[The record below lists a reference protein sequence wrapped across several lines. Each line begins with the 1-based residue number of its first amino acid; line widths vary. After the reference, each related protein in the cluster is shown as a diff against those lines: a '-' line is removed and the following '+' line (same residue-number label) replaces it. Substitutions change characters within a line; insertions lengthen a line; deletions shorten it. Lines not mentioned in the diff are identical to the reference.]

1 MKIPPMARR
10 LLSLVLAAAL
20 CFSLVPWTAFAAESG
35 AYTQVTSAE
44 EFTTG
49 QYVLITDT
57 GVAPG
62 VYDNGSSPWITAA
75 APTVAEG
82 VVTDTAG
89 AVWTLTVEGSTVK
102 LTDANGVTVAP
113 KGGDVNGIISGDYSW
128 EWSFADGRFTFAG
141 VGGDTVLLASNNS
154 SGGKFRGY
162 KTATVSGNPSSYPT
176 AFTAYKLAEGPAEPE
191 VPSEPEIVISTIAE
205 ARAMASGTEGIAVEG
220 TVILVDGRNVV
231 VQDATGGIN
240 LYFSAAPADIAVGD
254 VIRAT
259 GKRGAYNGLE
269 QLTGVSEYEKTGT
282 AELPA
287 KEVTVADILADQ
299 DTGALES
306 TRVLIKGAV
315 LGEIDTASNT
325 PLTQDEASV
334 NIYKIPALEGIAAG
348 DTVDVYAVIG
358 DFRGYQLRV
367 AAADHVIKAAD
378 EDAPAWADVDRK
390 YDVYELVTAPENGD
404 VVAIYNPGNARA
416 LSSTD
421 SGYYKAGVEAAVTGE
436 NYIASD
442 SDFIAWTVSIGEN
455 GLWGFTQEELK
466 LGVELSGSY
475 INLKTNAGDH
485 DFVVTPYTEGGDLYR
500 VRSNTVQNSYGFA
513 YLEWYASKSAFSAYA
528 TSEEKATEQNFG
540 FRFYKLVREG
550 IAQEPEVPTEPSE
563 PEEPAGST
571 ATLVTDAA
579 ALKAGDQI
587 VIVASE
593 ADFALGTTQN
603 NNNRAQA
610 AVTKSED
617 GTTVTYGQDTQVI
630 TLEAGLTEGTWA
642 FQVGGYLYAASS
654 SSNYLRTEETLSANS
669 SWTVEIADGIAT
681 IKSTGGN
688 TRNWLRYN
696 SGSSIFACYAS
707 GQKDVRI
714 YKLGGAEE
722 EEPEIPQV
730 PAGIADGDYVIWV
743 PGYNKALSSEK
754 TGNYNV
760 GVDVTLTGDAL
771 SGYGASEIWTV
782 TNNDDGTITIAQN
795 GSKLSMQ
802 ASYASLSMDAV
813 NDTWTL
819 TDLGDGLF
827 NVQNVGRGNYLEWYN
842 QYSNWSTYNSTS
854 AATDPQFQIMF
865 TPAVA
870 QEEPEVPAGIADG
883 DYVIWAP
890 AYNMALSTVYNGFYN
905 TGVAVTLEGEKLSGY
920 GSTEVWTVTNNEDGT
935 ITISCG
941 SGKLSM
947 DTGYSSMPL
956 NKVNDTWTIE
966 DAGNGLWYVKNVGRE
981 SYIEW
986 YADKNNWSGYNTIGA
1001 GKEGMFALQ
1010 FTPAAAEEEPEVP
1023 TGIADGDYVI
1033 WAPAY
1038 NMALST
1044 VYGGYYNNGVA
1055 VTLSGDTLT
1064 GYDSTEIWTVTNNSD
1079 GTITISCSGGKLAM
1093 GTGFSSMPLN
1103 EVNDTWTIEDAG
1115 EGLWYVKNVG
1125 RGAYI
1130 EWYASNKYWSG
1141 YGTINPGSEGMFA
1154 LRFTPVEKGLDTDS
1168 SVVQDIAQWGGMPDP
1183 ANTASIPGDKYLS
1196 GDELDTED
1204 IFTAVVGGQTVTP
1217 YTVGGQTD
1225 APLYYMG
1232 GKGLG
1237 SGSDDYLQLAV
1248 NTAGWGDMEL
1258 SFRLRAS
1265 NSGAGSFQLKY
1276 SADGGATWQNFT
1288 TGLSSYGW
1296 TKWGQNEAG
1305 ESIVLDSGVSTGN
1318 IADGIAKTSLNPGG
1332 YIEFFFDVP
1341 TGADD
1346 CENLLIRL
1354 VPGTE
1359 KANGKDGAI
1368 GDAATVRMDT
1378 VVLSGS
1384 PVVDASITGFVT
1396 VVPDGTVDQPA
1407 GTELTMT
1414 SGTEGAVIR
1423 YRVNGGQWQTYDEA
1437 DKPVL
1442 DTLPCHVEAYA
1453 SAEGKR
1459 DSVVRLFTYAAGTV
1473 EPVKFTPNGGGIYI
1487 AGESETITLSTAT
1500 EGTTIY
1506 YATSADGV
1514 TFTDYAVYT
1523 DAIVVNKGFG
1533 KLTIRAY
1540 AEKEGYTTGTEVEL
1554 TFTERLS
1561 DTYQIFFGQLHSH
1574 TNISDGSGS
1583 VEEAFQHASQV
1594 NNLDFLAVTDH
1605 SNSFDGEGNGVLA
1618 EDGSTVSSEWALG
1631 HEMAEKY
1638 TSEDFVG
1645 LYGFE
1650 MTWSNGLGHINTFNT
1665 PGWQSRTQADYKTQ
1679 STALQNYYQ
1688 ALATVPGSI
1697 SQFNHPGTTFGDFS
1711 DFAHYSEGTDA
1722 LITLIEVGNGEGAI
1736 GSSGYFPS
1744 YEYYTRALDKG
1755 WHVAPTNNQDNH
1767 KGLWGD
1773 ANTGRTVIL
1782 ADSLTE
1788 TDIYD
1793 ALRNYRVYA
1802 TEDNDLNIY
1811 YTLNGNIMGSQLDI
1825 TTAAD
1830 TVSVRV
1836 QISDPTDTAIG
1847 KVEVIVN
1854 GGLSAASRSLD
1865 AATGTLEL
1873 EVPADYNYYY
1883 IKITQPDGDIAV
1895 TAPVW
1900 VGKVEA
1906 VGIAS
1911 LTAESALTIA
1921 GQEQTF
1927 TAELYNNERKELIV
1941 ESLVFTD
1948 KANGEVIYT
1957 ETGITAVSGQSTAV
1971 STFGHAFAADGV
1983 YTITATLK
1991 GTLNGIPKTY
2001 TKDLEVTVMPGAIT
2015 SRIIVDGTHYNDYVT
2030 GYYGGN
2036 MNNMTAIA
2044 AARGIQVHVEKNAI
2058 TPEMLENCSLLVI
2071 SAPAKKNGTDN
2082 AGAYTISE
2090 FEDEFIDLVAEY
2102 VKNGG
2107 NLVVCGLADY
2117 QDKTN
2122 DGIHETSVQLNK
2134 LLAAVGSSMRINDD
2148 EAYDEENNGG
2158 QAYRLYP
2165 ETFNTDSVW
2174 CAGIVEGQ
2182 QYSQYS
2188 GCTVDPG
2195 SGTWLVKGFDT
2206 TYSIDSDKD
2215 GKGGVAKGEAYFL
2228 AVEDSGF
2235 GGNIFAAGGVFLS
2248 DFEVKAELDNIWSL
2262 PYANRTIFEN
2272 IIGVTR
2278 TQPAVTPIADVRA
2291 SAEEALGRIFV
2302 IEGYVTS
2309 GTDNPYTTFFDAIYV
2324 QDETGGITVFPY
2336 SETGLELGTKVRI
2349 TGYTDA
2355 YQGDIEIQIMSLEI
2369 LDEPKNVIEPEKLL
2383 NADAMNY
2390 GEHGGELIQ
2399 VEGEVVEVLL
2409 SSARASGQGVSQF
2422 VVKDENGDLAKVF
2435 IDGYILSGTTGENT
2449 LADIVEVGNTVS
2461 AVGLLYMHP
2470 EGDSEES
2477 VAVLRV
2483 RNCDEVILISR
2494 KPAEEAPEIDRTEL
2508 EKAIEKAEKLEKDD
2522 YSAKTWK
2529 ALQDAL
2535 KKAKEVLEEENATQ
2549 KQIDDATAALYAAI
2563 RALAPPTTSP
2573 ETSDTARPELALAV
2587 MTVSLLAALV
2597 LLWNRKKFLV

>member
-10 LLSLVLAAAL
+10 LLSFIMAAAL
-20 CFSLVPWTAFAAESG
+20 CFSLVPWTVFAAESRT
-35 AYTQVTSAE
+35 YTQVTSAE
-44 EFTTG
+44 EFTSG

-57 GVAPG
+57 GYAPG
-62 VYDNGSSPWITAA
+62 VLDSGWLTALT
-75 APTVAEG
+75 PTVENGTVA
-82 VVTDTAG
+82 DTAG
-89 AVWTLTVEGSTVK
+89 ALWTLTVEGSTVK

-113 KGGDVNGIISGDYSW
+113 KGGNVNGIISGDYSW
-128 EWSFADGRFTFAG
+128 TWSFADGRFTFAG
-141 VGGDTVLLASNNS
+141 VGTDTVMLASNPNS
-154 SGGKFRGY
+154 SNQFRGY
-162 KTATVSGNPSSYPT
+162 KMDTVSGNPDGFPHT
-176 AFTAYKLAEGPAEPE
+176 FTAYKQAEES
-191 VPSEPEIVISTIAE
+191 SEPEMPTLADGTYVIWNAGSCKAMSSLAESYTYGYAPGVDVTLADGVLSGYTDNEIFTVTNTADGKFTITDVYGRMLYMSGSYNTFNLAE
-205 ARAMASGTEGIAVEG
+205 APESGHEWFLTDAGNGTYNIYNAAMDKYIQYTSYGTFGIYNYDNGDGALTLTAVSSTEDTP
-220 TVILVDGRNVV
+220 TVPDTPAWSDVDG
-231 VQDATGGIN
+231 
-240 LYFSAAPADIAVGD
+240 
-254 VIRAT
+254 
-259 GKRGAYNGLE
+259 
-269 QLTGVSEYEKTGT
+269 
-282 AELPA
+282 
-287 KEVTVADILADQ
+287 
-299 DTGALES
+299 
-306 TRVLIKGAV
+306 
-315 LGEIDTASNT
+315 
-325 PLTQDEASV
+325 
-334 NIYKIPALEGIAAG
+334 
-348 DTVDVYAVIG
+348 
-358 DFRGYQLRV
+358 
-367 AAADHVIKAAD
+367 
-378 EDAPAWADVDRK
+378 K

-404 VVAIYNPGNARA
+404 VVVIYNPGNEKL

-421 SGYYKAGVEAAVTGE
+421 SGYYKAGVEAAVSGE
-436 NYIASD
+436 NFIASD
-442 SDFIAWTVSIGEN
+442 DDAIAWTVSIDEN

-466 LGVELSGSY
+466 LGVELNGTY
-475 INLKTNAGDH
+475 INLKTNAGDY

-500 VRSNTVQNSYGFA
+500 IRSNTVQSSYGFA
-513 YLEWYASKSAFSAYA
+513 CLEWYSKYSAFSAYA
-528 TSEEKATEQNFG
+528 TGEEKAAEQNFG

-550 IAQEPEVPTEPSE
+550 VAEEPEIPTDPTDPSE
-563 PEEPAGST
+563 PGEPGEPAGST

-579 ALKAGDQI
+579 SLKAGDQI
-587 VIVASE
+587 VVVASE
-593 ADFALGTTQN
+593 ADFALGATQN
-603 NNNRAQA
+603 GNNRGQA

-617 GTTVTYGQDTQVI
+617 GITVTYGGDTQVI

-642 FQVGGYLYAASS
+642 FNVGGYLYAASS
-654 SSNYLRTEETLSANS
+654 SSNYLRTEETLSANA

-681 IKSTGGN
+681 IRATGEN

-707 GQKDVRI
+707 GQKDVSI
-714 YKLGGAEE
+714 YRLGGAEE
-722 EEPEIPQV
+722 EEPEIPEV
-730 PAGIADGDYVIWV
+730 PTGIADGTYVIWEATQGKAASALAESYTY
-743 PGYNKALSSEK
+743 GYLK
-754 TGNYNV
+754 T
-760 GVDVTLTGDAL
+760 VDVALEGETLTG
-771 SGYGASEIWTV
+771 YGENEAF
-782 TNNDDGTITIAQN
+782 TIT
-795 GSKLSMQ
+795 
-802 ASYASLSMDAV
+802 
-813 NDTWTL
+813 
-819 TDLGDGLF
+819 
-827 NVQNVGRGNYLEWYN
+827 NVGEGAFTITDAYGRYLYM
-842 QYSNWSTYNSTS
+842 SGTYNSFNVS
-854 AATDPQFQIMF
+854 AS
-865 TPAVA
+865 
-870 QEEPEVPAGIADG
+870 EPESGHLWTA
-883 DYVIWAP
+883 
-890 AYNMALSTVYNGFYN
+890 
-905 TGVAVTLEGEKLSGY
+905 AVH
-920 GSTEVWTVTNNEDGT
+920 EDGT
-935 ITISCG
+935 VKLMHLEKSKYVSYDTAYG
-941 SGKLSM
+941 SFGAYAEPTDAQLDDLTLS
-947 DTGYSSMPL
+947 
-956 NKVNDTWTIE
+956 V
-966 DAGNGLWYVKNVGRE
+966 YVEK
-981 SYIEW
+981 
-986 YADKNNWSGYNTIGA
+986 
-1001 GKEGMFALQ
+1001 
-1010 FTPAAAEEEPEVP
+1010 EEEPEDSA
-1023 TGIADGDYVI
+1023 GIADGDYVI

-1064 GYDSTEIWTVTNNSD
+1064 GYDSTEIWTVTNNED

-1115 EGLWYVKNVG
+1115 DGLWYVKNVG
-1125 RGAYI
+1125 RECYI

-1141 YGTINPGSEGMFA
+1141 YHNISAGSEGMFA
-1154 LRFTPVEKGLDTDS
+1154 LRFTPAQKGLDTDS
-1168 SVVQDIAQWGGMPDP
+1168 SVVEDIAQWGGMTSAD
-1183 ANTASIPGDKYLS
+1183 NTAFIYGDKYVS

-1204 IFTAVVGGQTVTP
+1204 IFTAVVSGQPVIP

-1248 NTAGWGDMEL
+1248 NAAGWGDMEL

-1265 NSGAGSFQLKY
+1265 NAGPGSFQLKY
-1276 SADGGATWQNFT
+1276 SVDGGATWQNFT

-1305 ESIVLDSGVSTGN
+1305 ESVVVDSGVSTGN

-1341 TGADD
+1341 AGADD

-1368 GDAATVRMDT
+1368 GDSATVRMDS

-1384 PVVDASITGFVT
+1384 PVVADSITGFVM
-1396 VVPDGTVDQPA
+1396 VEPDGTVDQPA
-1407 GTELTMT
+1407 GTALTMT
-1414 SGTEGAVIR
+1414 SATEGAVIH
-1423 YRVNGGQWQTYDEA
+1423 YRVNGGQWQTYNEA
-1437 DKPVL
+1437 SKPVL

-1453 SAEGKR
+1453 SAEGKH

-1473 EPVKFTPNGGGIYI
+1473 EAVKFDPNGGGIYI

-1500 EGTTIY
+1500 EGATIY

-1514 TFTDYAVYT
+1514 TFTDYAEYT
-1523 DAIVVNKGFG
+1523 DAIVVNKGFE

-1540 AEKEGYTTGTEVEL
+1540 AEKAGYTTSTEVER

-1561 DTYQIFFGQLHSH
+1561 DAYQLFFGQLHSH

-1583 VEEAFQHASQV
+1583 VEEAFAYASQV
-1594 NNLDFLAVTDH
+1594 PGLDFLAVTDH

-1618 EDGSTVSSEWALG
+1618 QDGSTVSSEWALG

-1679 STALQNYYQ
+1679 STALQNYY
-1688 ALATVPGSI
+1688 ATLATVPGSI

-1711 DFAHYSEGTDA
+1711 DFAHYSEGTDS

-1788 TDIYD
+1788 EDIYD

-1802 TEDNDLNIY
+1802 TEDKDLNIY
-1811 YTLNGNIMGSQLDI
+1811 YTLNGNLMGSQLDI
-1825 TTAAD
+1825 ATAAD

-1836 QISDPTDTAIG
+1836 QISDPTDSAIG

-1854 GGLSAASRSLD
+1854 GGLSAASQSLS
-1865 AATGTLEL
+1865 AASGTLEL

-1906 VGIAS
+1906 VGISS

-1927 TAELYNNERKELIV
+1927 TAELYNNERKDLIV

-1948 KANGEVIYT
+1948 KASGEVIYT
-1957 ETGITAVSGQSTAV
+1957 ETGITAVSSQSTAV
-1971 STFGHAFAADGV
+1971 STFGHTFAADGV

-2001 TKDLEVTVMPGAIT
+2001 TKDLEVTVMPSAIT

-2044 AARGIQVHVEKNAI
+2044 AAQGIQVHVEKNAI

-2071 SAPAKKNGTDN
+2071 SAPAKKSGTAN
-2082 AGAYTISE
+2082 AGFYEASS
-2090 FEDEFIDLVAEY
+2090 FSDAFIAMVADY

-2107 NLVVCGLADY
+2107 SLVVCGLADY
-2117 QDKTN
+2117 QDKGATF
-2122 DGIHETSVQLNK
+2122 GPEGHTAAQLNK
-2134 LLAAVGSSMRINDD
+2134 LLSAVGSSMRINDD
-2148 EAYDEENNGG
+2148 EAYDEEKNGG

-2165 ETFNTDSVW
+2165 ETFNTESAW
-2174 CAGIVEGQ
+2174 CAGLVEGQ
-2182 QYSQYS
+2182 VYSQYS

-2195 SGTWLVKGFDT
+2195 NGTWLVKGFDT
-2206 TYSIDSDKD
+2206 TYSIDSDND
-2215 GKGGVAKGEAYFL
+2215 GQGGVAKGEAYFL

-2235 GGNIFAAGGVFLS
+2235 GGQIFVAGGVFLS
-2248 DFEVKAELDNIWSL
+2248 DFEVKAELDNIWDL
-2262 PYANRTIFEN
+2262 PYANRIIFEN

-2278 TQPAVTPIADVRA
+2278 TQPAVTTIADIRA

-2302 IEGYVTS
+2302 MEGYVTA

-2336 SETGLELGTKVRI
+2336 SEAGLELGTKVRI

-2369 LDEPKNVIEPEKLL
+2369 LEEPKNVIEPEKLP

-2390 GEHGGELIQ
+2390 AENGGELIQ

-2409 SSARASGQGVSQF
+2409 SSARASGKGVSQF

-2435 IDGYILSGTTGENT
+2435 IDGYIGSGTTGENT

-2483 RNCDEVILISR
+2483 RDCDEVVLLSR
-2494 KPAEEAPEIDRTEL
+2494 KPTEEEPEIDRTEL
-2508 EKAIEKAEKLEKDD
+2508 QKAIEKAEKLKKED
-2522 YSAKTWK
+2522 YSAKTWN
-2529 ALQDAL
+2529 ALQEAL
-2535 KKAKEVLEEENATQ
+2535 KKAKEVLAEENATQ

-2573 ETSDTARPELALAV
+2573 ETSDSARPDLALAV

-2597 LLWNRKKFLV
+2597 LLWNRKKFLK